1 MSAACCSPRWR
12 PDRAPRAGSASTGAG
27 RIRFATSC
35 PAPNRVWRRGT
46 WKAGASDPVRQRRIP
61 VAGADPYETFTDPF
75 LRSRGA
81 LFLRPDFF
89 YHAPGNA
96 NLRGFRSDLGGCWA
110 LSANVELSRAM
121 WRRDQGILREVA
133 LEAFTDRALVD
144 TLAVPSNTLG
154 QRFTLLFDAG
164 VGLVTRHQIRDLD
177 WTMRFEL
184 PLIVNRYNEAADV
197 RVGRGQLAFR
207 WLLSLS
213 PSF

>member
-1 MSAACCSPRWR
+1 
-12 PDRAPRAGSASTGAG
+12 
-27 RIRFATSC
+27 
-35 PAPNRVWRRGT
+35 
-46 WKAGASDPVRQRRIP
+46 VRQRRIP

-96 NLRGFRSDLGGCWA
+96 NLRGFRSDLGGRWA
-110 LSANVELSRAM
+110 LSANIELTRAV

-164 VGLVTRHQIRDLD
+164 VGVVTRHQIRDLD